1 MEMERYKHLA
11 RTAVALLVVLCFGLT
26 AGAGEAEPGEGTPDE
41 ERVHPAAYRIR
52 VEYDERTNEQIRSE
66 LRRAAR
72 RAMTERRRRFE
83 LSRRELE
90 RSIGREMEQFKR
102 EIEAARKARQETD
115 TARAEPV
122 DEVPGPEQ
130 EPDAEPDLPQVVH
143 DPPAERAPELDGEP
157 DAPQTVREPSTERAE
172 ADEDPRAALRRER
185 RVAAEALRRLDELLG
200 EIEKN
205 EAAEAAERGEPGILP
220 PHR

>member
-1 MEMERYKHLA
+1 METERYKHLTRPA
-11 RTAVALLVVLCFGLT
+11 IALLVVLCVGLT
-26 AGAGEAEPGEGTPDE
+26 AGADEAEPGEGTPDE

-90 RSIGREMEQFKR
+90 RRIGREMEQFKR
-102 EIEAARKARQETD
+102 EIEAARKVRQEAD
-115 TARAEPV
+115 TARAEHV
-122 DEVPGPEQ
+122 DEVTRPEP
-130 EPDAEPDLPQVVH
+130 EPDAEPELPPTVH
-143 DPPAERAPELDGEP
+143 EPPPERAPELDDEP
-157 DAPQTVREPSTERAE
+157 DVPQPVREPSTER

-200 EIEKN
+200 EIEESK
-205 EAAEAAERGEPGILP
+205 AAEAAERGEPAILP